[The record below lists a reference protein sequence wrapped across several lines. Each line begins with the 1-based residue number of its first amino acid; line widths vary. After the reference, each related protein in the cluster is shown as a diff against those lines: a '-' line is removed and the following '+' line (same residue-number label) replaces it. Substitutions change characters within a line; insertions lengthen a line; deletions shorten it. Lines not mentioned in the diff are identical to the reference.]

1 MQIWG
6 LMMKY
11 GEIYNL
17 FKDKKYDIKFDSIGV
32 DSDIIKY
39 DSDNILI
46 NGVQFKI
53 AYDYINLSRYDLR
66 IFTID
71 DRLGYQTVVE
81 LRIKLEDI
89 DELGIGTKWWD
100 DNEN

>member
-53 AYDYINLSRYDLR
+53 AYDYLAVLKE
-66 IFTID
+66 
-71 DRLGYQTVVE
+71 E
-81 LRIKLEDI
+81 LTQLA
-89 DELGIGTKWWD
+89 KW
-100 DNEN
+100 